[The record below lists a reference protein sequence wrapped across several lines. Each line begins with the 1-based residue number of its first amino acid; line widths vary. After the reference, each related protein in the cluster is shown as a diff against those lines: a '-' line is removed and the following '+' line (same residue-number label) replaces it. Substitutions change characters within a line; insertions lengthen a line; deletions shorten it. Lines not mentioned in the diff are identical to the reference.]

1 MSTSGVR
8 ATDAVAARIAAFRQ
22 QSRVRA
28 GSLIISIFGDAV
40 LPRGGRLWIGS
51 LIRLLEPLGISER
64 LTRTSVFRLAR
75 EGWLR
80 IESHGRRADYL
91 LTPAG
96 QRRFEAASRAI
107 YAGQPRAWDGRWRL
121 MLLVGEIDGKLREQL
136 RRALAWQGF
145 GAIGPHCFVHPGANL
160 DEVLHALAT
169 EGLAGHRDHLMPLLA
184 SDARY
189 GLGANDAELVRSAWS
204 LGALA
209 QDYAEFDDRYQPLLD
224 ALQASRAAPAPAAMP
239 AAIDDE
245 HAFLLRTLL
254 IHDWR
259 RLLLRDPE
267 LPDMLLPADWP
278 GQRARR
284 LTQTLYRSLL
294 PASERHLDAHLLR
307 ADGTPLRAGAGLEA
321 RFQGAAAAAGT
332 PQALDSTA

>member
-1 MSTSGVR
+1 MSAGGTR
-8 ATDAVAARIAAFRQ
+8 ATDAVGARIAAFRQ

-28 GSLIISIFGDAV
+28 GSLIVSIFGDAV

-64 LTRTSVFRLAR
+64 LTRTAVFRLAR

-80 IESHGRRADYL
+80 IEPHGRRADYL

-96 QRRFEAASRAI
+96 QRRFEEAARAI
-107 YAGQPRAWDGRWRL
+107 YAGQPRAWDGHWRL
-121 MLLVGEIDGKLREQL
+121 MLLVGEIDSRLREQL

-145 GAIGPHCFVHPGANL
+145 GAVGPHCFVHPGANL
-160 DEVLHALAT
+160 QEVLHALST
-169 EGLAGHRDHLMPLLA
+169 EGLDGSQEHLMPLLA

-189 GLGANDAELVRSAWS
+189 GLSANDTELVRSAWS
-204 LGALA
+204 LDALA
-209 QDYAEFDDRYQPLLD
+209 QRYADFETVYQPLLE
-224 ALQASRAAPAPAAMP
+224 ALQPADEAGTPSAAAVM
-239 AAIDDE
+239 AIDDE
-245 HAFLLRTLL
+245 SAFLLRTLL

-284 LTQTLYRSLL
+284 LAQRLYRGLL
-294 PASERHLDAHLLR
+294 PASERHLDAQLQH
-307 ADGTPLRAGAGLEA
+307 ADGTPLPAGSGLEE
-321 RFQGAAAAAGT
+321 RFRGSA
-332 PQALDSTA
+332 